1 MSALIPVN
9 ISFVSW
15 ANQLRNSFPKQ
26 DIQIVKDE
34 SDWKKFPSM
43 LRSNRCFEDKVIPD
57 IGGFD
62 NWREWASEFLL
73 SIGA

>member
-1 MSALIPVN
+1 MTALIPVN

-15 ANQLRNSFPKQ
+15 ANELRNSYPTQ
-26 DIQIVKDE
+26 DIPRVSSE
-34 SDWKKFPSM
+34 NDWQQFPAM
-43 LRSNRCFEDKVIPD
+43 LSSNRCFDDSYIPL
-57 IGGFD
+57 IVGFN